1 VAELAVERLGARWW
15 GRERENILV
24 PLGPEGGKYQNGMCG
39 SWCKGRE
46 REIFLSRSMLG
57 GNAEG
62 GREGGKKLQRFP
74 GLSVFPTKRDV
85 VVGNKIF
92 PYD

>member
-1 VAELAVERLGARWW
+1 
-15 GRERENILV
+15 
-24 PLGPEGGKYQNGMCG
+24 
-39 SWCKGRE
+39 
-46 REIFLSRSMLG
+46 MLG

-74 GLSVFPTKRDV
+74 GLSVFPIKRDV
-85 VVGNKIF
+85 LVGNKIF

>member
-1 VAELAVERLGARWW
+1 
-15 GRERENILV
+15 
-24 PLGPEGGKYQNGMCG
+24 
-39 SWCKGRE
+39 
-46 REIFLSRSMLG
+46 MLG

-74 GLSVFPTKRDV
+74 GLLVFPTKRDV
-85 VVGNKIF
+85 LVGNKIF

>member
-1 VAELAVERLGARWW
+1 VLG
-15 GRERENILV
+15 G
-24 PLGPEGGKYQNGMCG
+24 EGGKGKIF
-39 SWCKGRE
+39 WCRSVQREGNIRTVCVGPDAKGGKGKYFCPGRCSVVTQ
-46 REIFLSRSMLG
+46 R
-57 GNAEG
+57 EG

-85 VVGNKIF
+85 LVGNKIF